1 MRNLKTVVSDFDLRD
16 AVTAELDWDPRVDNS
31 RISITARDGAVAL
44 SGSVDS
50 YPQKAAAVRAAENV
64 RGVKAVADDI
74 QVVLPESVQRKD
86 AEIAA
91 EIAREREWNMSFPDS
106 VVVEVSN
113 GWVRLRGEV
122 QWSYERDEVAR
133 AVRHLEGVRSISN
146 EIQLRPAAEPAV
158 DDVEH
163 RIEEA
168 LARQAG
174 VDASSI
180 RVTTSDDGVVRLD
193 GTVVS
198 LAERRLAELAAES
211 APGVTKVV
219 NEIGVTL

>member
-1 MRNLKTVVSDFDLRD
+1 MRNLKTVVSDLDLRD
-16 AVTAELDWDPRVDNS
+16 AVAAELDWDRRVDSS
-31 RISITARDGAVAL
+31 RIHITAKDGAVAL

-50 YPQKAAAVRAAENV
+50 YPQKAAAVRAAEHV

-122 QWSYERDEVAR
+122 QWSYERDEAAR
-133 AVRHLEGVRSISN
+133 AVRHLEGVRSVSN
-146 EIQLRPAAEPAV
+146 EIRLKPPAEPAV
-158 DDVEH
+158 GDVQH
-163 RIEEA
+163 T
-168 LARQAG
+168 G
-174 VDASSI
+174 
-180 RVTTSDDGVVRLD
+180 
-193 GTVVS
+193 
-198 LAERRLAELAAES
+198 
-211 APGVTKVV
+211 
-219 NEIGVTL
+219 